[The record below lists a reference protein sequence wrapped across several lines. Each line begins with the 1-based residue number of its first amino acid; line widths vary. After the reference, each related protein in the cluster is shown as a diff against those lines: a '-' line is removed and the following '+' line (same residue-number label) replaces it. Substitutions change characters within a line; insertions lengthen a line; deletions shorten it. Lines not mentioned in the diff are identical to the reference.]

1 MEQLAETLRSLWV
14 LWLMGL
20 FLGIVIW
27 AVWPSNQSK
36 MDRWGRIPLEVDEG
50 EAADANKG

>member
-1 MEQLAETLRSLWV
+1 MEHLAEFLRSVWV

-27 AVWPSNQSK
+27 ALWPSNQSK
-36 MDRWGRIPLEVDEG
+36 MDRWGRIPLEDDGG
-50 EAADANKG
+50 EAADAHKG